1 MQIIT
6 DSAADLTA
14 EDIKKWGIR
23 VIPLIIRFP
32 EGEVSSDTI
41 SADKFYD
48 RLRAMSPDVPTTSQP
63 SPAAFMELYE
73 TASAAGENV
82 LSIHISSGLS
92 GTLNAASLGAQHLHD
107 GSVRVIDTFTL
118 SPAQRFQVLAAAMA
132 VKAGWTAEQIAQ
144 RLEQIR
150 HASEAIFTLETLDY
164 LAKGGRIG
172 RVQALAG
179 SLLHIKPVIR
189 VDTHDGKYST
199 VGRARTMAQA
209 LKMIT
214 GHLQLTYGDK
224 PVWVTVIH
232 GQLADKADEL
242 TALLRSQLNIARYDM
257 IRISPVLGVHTGPG
271 VVGAGVVP
279 MELIA
284 DLGNP

>member
-1 MQIIT
+1 
-6 DSAADLTA
+6 
-14 EDIKKWGIR
+14 K
-23 VIPLIIRFP
+23 
-32 EGEVSSDTI
+32 
-41 SADKFYD
+41 
-48 RLRAMSPDVPTTSQP
+48 
-63 SPAAFMELYE
+63 
-73 TASAAGENV
+73 V

-92 GTLNAASLGAQHLHD
+92 GTLNAAQLAAQQTHNA
-107 GSVRVIDTFTL
+107 SVSVIDTFTL

-132 VKAGWTAEQIAQ
+132 VKAGWTPDQIAE

-189 VDTHDGKYST
+189 VDTNDGKYST
-199 VGRARTMAQA
+199 VGRARTMTQA
-209 LKMIT
+209 LKTIT
-214 GHLQLTYGDK
+214 SHLQTKYGDK

-232 GQLADKADEL
+232 GQFAEKADEL
-242 TALLRSQLNIARYDM
+242 TALLRSQLNIGQMDM

-271 VVGAGVVP
+271 VVGAGVMP

-284 DLGNP
+284 DLKTP

>member
-1 MQIIT
+1 MEFYQE
-6 DSAADLTA
+6 AAS
-14 EDIKKWGIR
+14 
-23 VIPLIIRFP
+23 
-32 EGEVSSDTI
+32 GE
-41 SADKFYD
+41 
-48 RLRAMSPDVPTTSQP
+48 P
-63 SPAAFMELYE
+63 
-73 TASAAGENV
+73 V

-92 GTLNAASLGAQHLHD
+92 GTLNAAQLAAQQSHNAT
-107 GSVRVIDTFTL
+107 VRVIDTFTL
-118 SPAQRFQVLAAAMA
+118 SPAERFQVLAAAMA
-132 VKAGWTAEQIAQ
+132 IKAGWPLEQIVQ

-189 VDTHDGKYST
+189 VDTNDGKYST
-199 VGRARTMAQA
+199 VGRARTMSQA
-209 LKMIT
+209 LKTIT
-214 GHLQLTYGDK
+214 GHLQTKYADK

-232 GQLADKADEL
+232 GQFAEKADEL
-242 TALLRSQLNIARYDM
+242 TAMLRAQLTVAQYDM

-271 VVGAGVVP
+271 VVGAGVMP

-284 DLGNP
+284 DLKTP